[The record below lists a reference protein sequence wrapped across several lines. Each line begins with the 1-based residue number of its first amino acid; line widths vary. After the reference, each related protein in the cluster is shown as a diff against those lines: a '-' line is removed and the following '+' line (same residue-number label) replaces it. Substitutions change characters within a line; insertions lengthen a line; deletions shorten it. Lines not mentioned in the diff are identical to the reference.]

1 MTNTIN
7 TNELRR
13 LRSMKTEMLIV
24 DVLPKDK
31 FDKDHIE
38 GAQNVPLDSPDF
50 LSKVE
55 QAAGRKDKKIV
66 VYCADAACDASA
78 KAAAKLAAAGYGD
91 VTAYKGGIAAWRQDA
106 AEPVGKPEVAGVGST
121 ASTTPAAKDKPAAT
135 SWSSATSNKSE
146 PAKPAMTQSAEAGG
160 TSTTMVTPKPA
171 VEQNK

>member
-7 TNELRR
+7 TTELRR
-13 LRSMKTEMLIV
+13 LRSMKTEMLLV

-38 GAQNVPLDSPDF
+38 GAQNVPLESPDF

-66 VYCADAACDASA
+66 VYCADASCDASTR
-78 KAAAKLAAAGYGD
+78 AATKLAAAGYGD

-106 AEPVGKPEVAGVGST
+106 AEPQRKPEVTGVGS
-121 ASTTPAAKDKPAAT
+121 AAGQAPAAKDKPAAN
-135 SWSSATSNKSE
+135 SWSSSTSKKSE
-146 PAKPAMTQSAEAGG
+146 PAKPAMTQSADASG
-160 TSTTMVTPKPA
+160 TSTTVTPKPA
-171 VEQNK
+171 VEQKK